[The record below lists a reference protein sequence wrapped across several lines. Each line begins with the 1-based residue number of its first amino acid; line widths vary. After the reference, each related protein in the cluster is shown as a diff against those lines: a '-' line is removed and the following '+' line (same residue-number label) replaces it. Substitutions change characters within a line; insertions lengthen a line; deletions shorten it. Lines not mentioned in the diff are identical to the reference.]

1 MFEGFYGTL
10 AAALAAF
17 CAGGI
22 VSVPILLARRDA
34 DDVIEEWR
42 DRPPGFVRWLRP
54 IVRLYAHRVEASMDP
69 HKRDMLYGKLTES
82 GYGYILSPEE
92 FVVMRRLGLLI
103 ASIFAIY
110 VIFITGTSNSFLM
123 GLCLAAIPLGY
134 FYPDIWLKDTIDK
147 RKKRI
152 EKDFPFFLEIIVLAM
167 NAGLTFTSAIKHA
180 VQRVPEGPL
189 KQEFVRFLRETRTGL
204 SRKEA
209 MERLAKRINT
219 SSMSNFTATLIQ
231 ASETGGSISAV
242 LIEQAKQRRQER
254 FVRAEKMA
262 NKAPVKLLGPLM
274 GLLFPITFII
284 IGFPIA
290 IKFMEAGVLNL
301 ASGGG

>member
-1 MFEGFYGTL
+1 MFEAFYSVLPL
-10 AAALAAF
+10 AMAAF
-17 CAGGI
+17 CAGGL
-22 VSVPILLARRDA
+22 VAVPIILARSETEE
-34 DDVIEEWR
+34 VTEEWR
-42 DRPPGFVRWLRP
+42 DSSPGFIKILRP
-54 IVRLYAHRVEASMDP
+54 LVRLYAHRVETTLDS
-69 HKRDMLYGKLTES
+69 HKKEILLAKLTES

-103 ASIFAIY
+103 ASLFAIY
-110 VIFITGTSNSFLM
+110 VLFILGTDNTFVM
-123 GLCLAAIPLGY
+123 GISLSAIPLGF
-134 FYPDIWLKDTIDK
+134 FYPDIWLKDCIAK

-152 EKDFPFFLEIIVLAM
+152 EKDFPFLLEVIVLAM
-167 NAGLTFTSAIKHA
+167 NAGLTFSSAIKHA
-180 VQRVPEGPL
+180 VQRVPDGPL
-189 KQEFVRFLRETRTGL
+189 KQEFVRFLREIRTGL

-209 MERLAKRINT
+209 MERLAARINT

-231 ASETGGSISAV
+231 ASETGGSISDV

-254 FVRAEKMA
+254 FVNAEKMA

-290 IKFMEAGVLNL
+290 IKFMEAGVGSLI
-301 ASGGG
+301 GG

>member
-1 MFEGFYGTL
+1 MFEIIYGVL
-10 AAALAAF
+10 PLALAAF
-17 CAGGI
+17 CAGSI
-22 VSVPILLARRDA
+22 VAVPIVLARSDA
-34 DDVIEEWR
+34 NEVIEEWR
-42 DRPPGFVRWLRP
+42 DKPPGIIRLLRP
-54 IVRLYAHRVEASMDP
+54 LVRLYAHRVEASIDP
-69 HKRDMLYGKLTES
+69 HKREILLGKLTES

-92 FVVMRRLGLLI
+92 FIVMRRLGLLI
-103 ASIFAIY
+103 ASLFAVY
-110 VIFITGTSNSFLM
+110 VLFILGTSSAFM
-123 GLCLAAIPLGY
+123 TGVSLAAIPLGF
-134 FYPDIWLKDTIDK
+134 FYPDIWLKDAIDK

-152 EKDFPFFLEIIVLAM
+152 EKDFPFFLEVIVLAM
-167 NAGLTFTSAIKHA
+167 NAGLTFISAIKHA
-180 VQRVPEGPL
+180 VERIPEGPL
-189 KQEFVRFLRETRTGL
+189 RQEFVRFLRETRTGL

-209 MERLAKRINT
+209 MERLAARINT

-254 FVRAEKMA
+254 FIRAEKLA

-290 IKFMEAGVLNL
+290 VKFMEAGILNL
-301 ASGGG
+301 STGG